1 MNLSL
6 IGGHLGC
13 WKNTNILFPKLKP
26 EMPGTYLKRHQKF
39 GIALPKSVDR
49 YPANVLEKK
58 TKKEAKRIVM
68 GYIAGLAHIK

>member
-1 MNLSL
+1 
-6 IGGHLGC
+6 
-13 WKNTNILFPKLKP
+13 
-26 EMPGTYLKRHQKF
+26 MPGTYLKRHQKF